1 MATSIGAQPSCG
13 RRFLPSS
20 VLILFLLL
28 LQLTNT
34 ASGIG
39 VNYGTL
45 GDNLPPPA
53 AVANFLKTQ
62 TIINRVK
69 IYDTNPDI
77 IRGFANTGIL
87 LTITAVNG
95 DIPALVQIDSARQWV
110 ASRIAPFYPQTS
122 ITRVLVGNEILHWG
136 GEDLIS
142 NLVGAMRTL
151 RQALDQAGFRSI
163 QVSTAHSLGII
174 ENSEPPSR
182 CRFRSMYERVLRPLL
197 QFHRETKSP
206 FMVNPYPYF
215 AYDPNSSKGSN
226 FYLFKRPTRGLYD
239 RATGKRYTN
248 MYDVLLDAVYMAMR
262 AYGYGDVEIAVGETG
277 WASQGDSGLAPGMQ
291 NAIDFNG
298 GLVRHLRSKIGTPL
312 MPNRSFETYIFALFN
327 ENQKPGPLAEK
338 NFGLFLPDFS
348 PVYHVGV
355 LLSEQ
360 SPRAGTPEKPAPG
373 GSGGGRAAPVPRAGK
388 QWCVPKQGV
397 SVQALQSNIN
407 YICGQGI
414 DCRPVQT
421 GGACFLPN
429 NLQAHASF
437 LMNSYYQTKGLF
449 LYNCDFAG
457 SGMLTSTDPSH
468 GSCIYQ

>member
-1 MATSIGAQPSCG
+1 MATSMGT
-13 RRFLPSS
+13 LPSGGGLFIPS
-20 VLILFLLL
+20 AVLLLL
-28 LQLTNT
+28 LQLTNI
-34 ASGIG
+34 AMAIG

-45 GDNLPPPA
+45 GDNIPPPA
-53 AVANFLKTQ
+53 DVAKFLKNNTV
-62 TIINRVK
+62 INRVK

-77 IRGFANTGIL
+77 IRAFANTGIA

-95 DIPALVQIDSARQWV
+95 EIPALVQIDFARQWV
-110 ASRIAPFYPQTS
+110 ANHIAPFFPQTR
-122 ITRVLVGNEILHWG
+122 IIRVLVGNEILHWG

-182 CRFRSMYERVLRPLL
+182 CRFRAMYKRVLSPLL
-197 QFHRETKSP
+197 QFHRETRSP

-248 MYDVLLDAVYMAMR
+248 MYDLLLDAVYMAMR
-262 AYGYGDVEIAVGETG
+262 AYGYGDVGIAVGETG
-277 WASQGDSGLAPGMQ
+277 WASQGDAGLAPGMQ

-298 GLVRHLRSKIGTPL
+298 GLVRHLRSKTGTPL

-338 NFGLFLPDFS
+338 NFGLFKPDFS

-355 LLSEQ
+355 LRSEQ
-360 SPRAGTPEKPAPG
+360 SPRGRAPLRPAPG
-373 GSGGGRAAPVPRAGK
+373 GRGRGRGRGKAVTVPSAGK
-388 QWCVPKQGV
+388 QWCIPKPGV
-397 SVQALQSNIN
+397 SVQALQLNIN

-414 DCRPVQT
+414 DCRPVQA
-421 GGACFLPN
+421 GGACFQPN
-429 NLQAHASF
+429 NLHAHASY
-437 LMNSYYQTKGLF
+437 LMNSYYQTKGHF
-449 LYNCDFAG
+449 LYNCDFTRT
-457 SGMLTSTDPSH
+457 GMLTSTNPSK
-468 GSCIYQ
+468 S